1 MRRSLWT
8 NVKKFAPKFSGSI
21 LDVGCG
27 SKPYEGLFLNAKD
40 YQGLEVDDN
49 KCAANKTY
57 DGISSYPFKDK
68 EFDGVISF
76 QALYQA
82 KSLSSQLMEIN
93 RCLKMGGYILISNPF
108 LWFDGMVTYENR
120 YSDRFLRE
128 AFNESGFEIES
139 KIELV
144 CNISAVLVLMNC
156 IFVSWI
162 SKKYAVIRY
171 LSKPVIALLNCLIY
185 LCNRIPG
192 KTGSLYIDSIIYAK
206 KIK

>member
-1 MRRSLWT
+1 
-8 NVKKFAPKFSGSI
+8 
-21 LDVGCG
+21 
-27 SKPYEGLFLNAKD
+27 
-40 YQGLEVDDN
+40 
-49 KCAANKTY
+49 
-57 DGISSYPFKDK
+57 
-68 EFDGVISF
+68 
-76 QALYQA
+76 
-82 KSLSSQLMEIN
+82 MEIN

-156 IFVSWI
+156 TPPPPPP
-162 SKKYAVIRY
+162 KKYAVIRY